1 MIRKKKLKFIQITLI
16 LLGLIIIFFTYSEN
30 FQKDQGKEILSKDAK
45 IKITKELDSKK
56 NNSEGNKFFNIEY
69 SGLDLAGNRF
79 ILKSKEAFNNN
90 TSQDIVDMKFVEA
103 FFYFKDGTVLKILS
117 DRGIYNNKTLD
128 MNFDGN
134 VRANYEGSE
143 LFAQKAEYSNSK
155 SFLMISN
162 EIKVKDYRG
171 TMFADKLFFDIKK
184 QTLNIAS
191 TKNDNV
197 NANVNLKW
205 KKVLEY

>member
-1 MIRKKKLKFIQITLI
+1 MTERKKKLIIIQISL
-16 LLGLIIIFFTYSEN
+16 LIIGSLIILFTYSDLN
-30 FQKDQGKEILSKDAK
+30 FSDKEK
-45 IKITKELDSKK
+45 IITSETQNRIDEQLK
-56 NNSEGNKFFNIEY
+56 NEPQDGDIFFNIEY

-162 EIKVKDYRG
+162 EVKVNDYRG

-191 TKNDNV
+191 TSSGNV
-197 NANVNLKW
+197 NANVNLK
-205 KKVLEY
+205 

>member
-1 MIRKKKLKFIQITLI
+1 MTERKKKLIIIQISL
-16 LLGLIIIFFTYSEN
+16 LIIGSLIILFTYSDLN
-30 FQKDQGKEILSKDAK
+30 FSDKEK
-45 IKITKELDSKK
+45 IITSETQNRIDEQLK
-56 NNSEGNKFFNIEY
+56 NEPQDGDIFFNIEY

-162 EIKVKDYRG
+162 EVKVNDYRG

-191 TKNDNV
+191 TKNENV
-197 NANVNLKW
+197 NANVNLK
-205 KKVLEY
+205 